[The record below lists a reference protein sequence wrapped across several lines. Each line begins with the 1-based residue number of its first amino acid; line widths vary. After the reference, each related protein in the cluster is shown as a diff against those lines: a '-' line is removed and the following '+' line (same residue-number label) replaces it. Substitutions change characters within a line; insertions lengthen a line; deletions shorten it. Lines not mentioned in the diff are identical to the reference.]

1 MRSKKYRDKVNKAQE
16 YTGKNPVKK
25 LSFWFDSI
33 KTWQRIAIIVIFLI
47 ILFGVSCYA
56 AFQQYVGTVTTK
68 IRDTEVIK
76 ENELSCV
83 DVEGYVNIVLL
94 GVDSRDMSKE
104 ALKAANTDAIIVV
117 SMNERSKD
125 VSVISVFRDTYLKMG
140 ETSTYEKINA
150 AYYFGG
156 AQMAMKSLN
165 QAMDINIKKYVLF
178 NFKMVADLVD
188 AVGGIEV
195 NVKEREIEE
204 LKHYTGETARYL
216 GIEKQKRVKKAG
228 KQKLDGVQ
236 AVAYGRIRKGVGDDF
251 RRTSRM
257 RTVIKKVT
265 EKLKKKN
272 LFQLKRIMELCLD
285 DCKTNLS
292 EHDMIGFAQRMSK
305 VNFNKSV
312 GYPYTVKT
320 GMLNGRSYVFPGNL
334 EESARKLHK
343 EVFEDENY
351 EPSET
356 LLSISNYIISQ
367 AGSGGTDSSQL
378 GKYEEEIEAEK
389 KKKEEEEKKK
399 AKEAAMSDEEKA
411 GLEAVK
417 AAADAAASL
426 KKIKL
431 AQPSESEK

>member
-1 MRSKKYRDKVNKAQE
+1 MRSKKYRDKVNSAQA
-16 YTGKNPVKK
+16 YTGKNPLKK

-33 KTWQRIAIIVIFLI
+33 KTWQRIAVIVVFLI
-47 ILFGVSCYA
+47 VLFGLSCYA
-56 AFQQYVGTVTTK
+56 AFQQYVGSVTTK

-76 ENELSCV
+76 ENDLSCV
-83 DVEGYVNIVLL
+83 DVEGFVNIVLL
-94 GVDSRDMSKE
+94 GVDSRDMSKD

-117 SMNERSKD
+117 SMNERTKD
-125 VSVISVFRDTYLKMG
+125 VNVISVFRDTYLRMG

-150 AYYFGG
+150 AYFFGG

-188 AVGGIEV
+188 AVDGIEV
-195 NVKEREIEE
+195 NVKERELEE
-204 LKHYTGETARYL
+204 LDHYTGETARYL
-216 GIEKQKRVKKAG
+216 GIKKQKRIKKAG

-265 EKLKKKN
+265 EKLKQKN

-292 EHDMIGFAQRMSK
+292 QNDLIGFAQRMTK
-305 VNFNKSV
+305 VSFDKSV

-343 EVFEDENY
+343 EFYGEEDY

-356 LLSISNYIISQ
+356 LLNISNYIISQ
-367 AGSGGTDSSQL
+367 VGTGGTDSDEL
-378 GKYEEEIEAEK
+378 GKYQEEIEAEK

-399 AKEAAMSDEEKA
+399 AEEAAKKEEA
-411 GLEAVK
+411 E
-417 AAADAAASL
+417 
-426 KKIKL
+426 KKEE
-431 AQPSESEK
+431 SESEA